1 MIKVNFL
8 ILLTILFVGCS
19 SSTEADSQSDEEVI
33 SKEQTEDLDEK
44 SEDSSESNKDHV
56 DEKVSLTEK
65 ELKEKL
71 KENPL
76 KVIDKDYIVQDEE
89 LKSLYPD
96 MLEVIIENNSG
107 EDIRDA
113 VIAFAAWDENGLPLK
128 IEASF
133 ELSGGNYIYIVNA
146 NDINLIDGDTYGE
159 ESGFEVSEEMEKIEE
174 FEATVVSYETFDDE
188 KWENE
193 FFDDFQELYEGKKR
207 SLD

>member
-44 SEDSSESNKDHV
+44 SEDSKKSNKDHV